1 MQQHSGH
8 RTYAAVLTPAH
19 VFFGLTQQ
27 HWCRH
32 SHAAVFM
39 QHHVRSSIFQ
49 LQHVRCLSHAAS
61 FCRSVYASACE
72 PPHLRWCSAG
82 GQEPLGE
89 HLQTLNTTPAGR
101 RGGRV
106 GGLFFLEGRCLKRGV
121 LGWWGKKG
129 EGRGGGA
136 CYVLTYPPKGCVTV
150 EYRTRFGVGCYVLT
164 YPPKGCVTVEYRTR
178 VGVGFWAK
186 RESSWAKRDPIWENS
201 MKSGQKCSKIGS
213 GESNHSFALLVLWLP
228 LFAALPHS
236 FVFLAHSLSCS
247 LAAFLLTA
255 ETSNLVHDI
264 KEDFSKKIIKLVKE

>member
-1 MQQHSGH
+1 MLPCSH
-8 RTYAAVLTPAH
+8 RRMFFSVLRSSIGAATLTLPCLCSTTYAAA
-19 VFFGLTQQ
+19 FFN
-27 HWCRH
+27 C
-32 SHAAVFM
+32 SM
-39 QHHVRSSIFQ
+39 Y
-49 LQHVRCLSHAAS
+49 AAS
-61 FCRSVYASACE
+61 LTLPHFVVAFTLLLVHQRIYAGA
-72 PPHLRWCSAG
+72 
-82 GQEPLGE
+82 
-89 HLQTLNTTPAGR
+89 PAGR

-106 GGLFFLEGRCLKRGV
+106 GGLFFLEGLFLKRGV
-121 LGWWGKKG
+121 LGGWGKKG

-136 CYVLTYPPKGCVTV
+136 
-150 EYRTRFGVGCYVLT
+150 CYVLT